1 MKALHG
7 IIIGGAVAALAVPAL
22 ATGGKKMAIEVE
34 EESSSSSSSVAS
46 SPKQTSSPA
55 ASSIIKN
62 SVVAT
67 GPDLINEMKALHT
80 SLGHLQTLLE
90 SAYVKD
96 DTELLRR
103 SAKFFRR
110 ARWLIYA
117 SNHENVAQSTMQRRM
132 GRRGDSD
139 SGGKIRGGIGG
150 IMVARSEDQ
159 ERRLIQ
165 DMPELKDDVARN
177 LYEAVSNVVVSSV
190 FTECVAAVMYRVDET
205 TVPPIPFF
213 DFDIFLHTIIS
224 FSHNISIFIRIFLYR
239 QSLFPSVR
247 DTSWQTVLKF

>member
-7 IIIGGAVAALAVPAL
+7 IIIGAVAARAVPAL
-22 ATGGKKMAIEVE
+22 ATGGKKMAIEE
-34 EESSSSSSSVAS
+34 ETESSSSSSTSNS
-46 SPKQTSSPA
+46 SPKQPA
-55 ASSIIKN
+55 AVSGTSNSIIKN

-90 SAYVKD
+90 SASVKD

-132 GRRGDSD
+132 ERRGVGSD
-139 SGGKIRGGIGG
+139 SGSKIRGGIGNG

-190 FTECVAAVMYRVDET
+190 FTEYVAAVV
-205 TVPPIPFF
+205 
-213 DFDIFLHTIIS
+213 
-224 FSHNISIFIRIFLYR
+224 
-239 QSLFPSVR
+239 
-247 DTSWQTVLKF
+247 

>member
-7 IIIGGAVAALAVPAL
+7 IIIGAVVAALSVPAL
-22 ATGGKKMAIEVE
+22 ATGGKKMAIEE
-34 EESSSSSSSVAS
+34 ETESSSSSSTSHS
-46 SPKQTSSPA
+46 SPKQPSSPA
-55 ASSIIKN
+55 ASSSSIIKN

-90 SAYVKD
+90 SASVKD

-132 GRRGDSD
+132 ERRG
-139 SGGKIRGGIGG
+139 GNIRGGIGNG
-150 IMVARSEDQ
+150 IMVARPEDN

-177 LYEAVSNVVVSSV
+177 LYEAVREVVVSS
-190 FTECVAAVMYRVDET
+190 FLLYVAAVV
-205 TVPPIPFF
+205 
-213 DFDIFLHTIIS
+213 
-224 FSHNISIFIRIFLYR
+224 
-239 QSLFPSVR
+239 
-247 DTSWQTVLKF
+247 